1 MPTLLRIDAS
11 PRGQAAHSVRLADEV
26 MTKLIARE
34 PDLAV
39 IHRRLV
45 SSEPAIDAAYADAMI
60 AHRTAEASR
69 GVAALSTSEE
79 LVGELERSDRLL
91 ISTPMHNYT
100 VPAALKIWIDQVVRI
115 GRTFQSTPDGK
126 IGSLRDRP
134 TFVVVSSGGW
144 INGERARQPDHLTGY
159 LWDIL
164 ATIGIRD
171 VTMIPLE
178 GLSRGPDAVE
188 EAYIAARTRIAMIS

>member
-26 MTKLIARE
+26 TAKLVASE

-39 IHRRLV
+39 IHRRLQ
-45 SSEPAIDAAYADAMI
+45 SSAPVIDAVYADAMI
-60 AHRTAEASR
+60 AHRTQDASQ
-69 GVAALSTSEE
+69 GIAALAASEE
-79 LVGELERSDRLL
+79 LIGELEHSDRLL

-126 IGSLRDRP
+126 VGSLRDRP
-134 TFVVVSSGGW
+134 TLVVVSSGGW
-144 INGERARQPDHLTGY
+144 FTGKRARQPDHLSSY
-159 LWDIL
+159 LRDIL
-164 ATIGIRD
+164 TTLGIRD
-171 VTMIPLE
+171 VTFIALE

-188 EAYIAARTRIAMIS
+188 EAYRAARAQIARVS